1 MSLSPTD
8 QIVVDRQTQNAFVR
22 KRLAEAFKKAVAYS
36 PSPAKELAIRL
47 GITSNGAALLLR
59 GEVAPRADTLTLAC
73 REFDEVWKEMRSLS
87 DRPPE
92 RAERIL
98 EELAEKLHER
108 RSG

>member
-1 MSLSPTD
+1 
-8 QIVVDRQTQNAFVR
+8 
-22 KRLAEAFKKAVAYS
+22 
-36 PSPAKELAIRL
+36 
-47 GITSNGAALLLR
+47 
-59 GEVAPRADTLTLAC
+59 
-73 REFDEVWKEMRSLS
+73 MRSLS